1 MKILN
6 IKDKDLSIIIPYKNG
21 HTLLYTTFTHL
32 FKHLNIEFEMEGDVS
47 KFLGNSYIF
56 VRNPIDRF
64 FSSYFF
70 MEFVSKLG
78 TGIFSKRV
86 KHLVNY
92 SKIYNIN
99 GFIKDYDNF
108 INMCDDTHFIPQSS
122 QILYINGEVLLKK
135 EIINSEIDIN
145 LLYENKFEKNYKIF
159 KIEDIDKIIQENTLN
174 LISKDIGFSDNFNSI
189 AFDVDNKFDFL
200 SDFPNEINFLFSTFY
215 FYFKN
220 LYKMSSHH
228 KNVNY
233 VDKITLEE
241 YKKVCKITNNEYN
254 FFKYDEKII
263 DEKLFKKRLI

>member
-21 HTLLYTTFTHL
+21 HTLLYTTFIHL

-86 KHLVNY
+86 KHLVNS

-99 GFIKDYDNF
+99 GFIKDYDNLIMNQDF
-108 INMCDDTHFIPQSS
+108 IYKLTED
-122 QILYINGEVLLKK
+122 
-135 EIINSEIDIN
+135 
-145 LLYENKFEKNYKIF
+145 KFSKNYFRHI
-159 KIEDIDKIIQENTLN
+159 IE
-174 LISKDIGFSDNFNSI
+174 
-189 AFDVDNKFDFL
+189 
-200 SDFPNEINFLFSTFY
+200 EI
-215 FYFKN
+215 KN
-220 LYKMSSHH
+220 
-228 KNVNY
+228 N
-233 VDKITLEE
+233 
-241 YKKVCKITNNEYN
+241 
-254 FFKYDEKII
+254 
-263 DEKLFKKRLI
+263 